1 MNGIN
6 SRLDTIQEK
15 GSKFEITKRDN
26 QSEAQ
31 RDKRDREKSKSIRKL
46 WYNVQSPTLCLSGL
60 SERVEREE
68 GKEKQ
73 FEEIMAKM
81 YPNLL
86 KSLYSPSSNLTETQ
100 TDKTCQ
106 GTSHSNLWKAVI
118 KKNFESSQRE
128 KAHYVYRS
136 AMIRLTSDFL

>member
-1 MNGIN
+1 M
-6 SRLDTIQEK
+6 
-15 GSKFEITKRDN
+15 
-26 QSEAQ
+26 
-31 RDKRDREKSKSIRKL
+31 
-46 WYNVQSPTLCLSGL
+46 WYNVQSPTLCLTRL

-81 YPNLL
+81 FPNLL

-106 GTSHSNLWKAVI
+106 GTSHSNLRKAVI

-128 KAHYVYRS
+128 KAHYVHRS